1 MEDTE
6 QGYADFVTHHANAL
20 CRTAYLL
27 CGDWRRAED
36 ATQEALIRMYRHWP
50 KMHNR
55 PGLKAYARKVVV
67 STTLEALRRKSSRE
81 VVSDDSQFLGTRD
94 PADPYSRLENR
105 MVIREALD
113 ELPPR
118 QRACV
123 VLRYF
128 DQLSVDETA
137 EALGVRP
144 GTVKSQTMRAL
155 DKLRAHP
162 GLADVSELAGIGG
175 GQL

>member
-1 MEDTE
+1 MGDSE
-6 QGYADFVTHHANAL
+6 QEYIDFVTHHANAL

-36 ATQEALIRMYRHWP
+36 ATQEALIRMYRLWP
-50 KMHNR
+50 RMQKRH
-55 PGLKAYARKVVV
+55 GLKAYARKVVV
-67 STTLEALRRKSSRE
+67 TTTLEALRRKSSRE
-81 VVSDDSQFLGTRD
+81 VVADSAQFLATPD
-94 PADPYSRLENR
+94 LADPLGRLESR
-105 MVIREALD
+105 MVIREALA

-128 DQLSVDETA
+128 DQLSVEETA

-144 GTVKSQTMRAL
+144 GTVKSQTLRAL

-162 GLADVSELAGIGG
+162 GLADSFDLAAIGRG
-175 GQL
+175 TV

>member
-1 MEDTE
+1 MGDSE
-6 QGYADFVTHHANAL
+6 QEYIDFVTHHANAL

-36 ATQEALIRMYRHWP
+36 ATQEALIRMYRLWP
-50 KMHNR
+50 RMQNQ

-67 STTLEALRRKSSRE
+67 TTTLEALRRKSSRE
-81 VVSDDSQFLGTRD
+81 VVSDSSQFLATAD
-94 PADPYSRLENR
+94 PADPLGRLESR
-105 MVIREALD
+105 MVIREALAG
-113 ELPPR
+113 LPPR

-128 DQLSVDETA
+128 DQLSVEETA
-137 EALGVRP
+137 DALGVRP
-144 GTVKSQTMRAL
+144 GTVKSQTLRAL

-162 GLADVSELAGIGG
+162 GLADLDDLTAIGRG
-175 GQL
+175 TA

>member
-1 MEDTE
+1 VKAETE
-6 QGYADFVTHHANAL
+6 QDYVEFVTHHANSL

-36 ATQEALIRMYRHWP
+36 ATQEALIRMYRVWGRIQR
-50 KMHNR
+50 K
-55 PGLKAYARKVVV
+55 GVVAAYARKVVV
-67 STTLEALRRKSSRE
+67 STTLDALRRKSSQE
-81 VVSDDSQFLGTRD
+81 VVAGAEYFANEAVGDAVHLV
-94 PADPYSRLENR
+94 ENR
-105 MVIREALD
+105 MVITEALA

-128 DQLSVDETA
+128 DELSVEETA
-137 EALGVRP
+137 IALDCRP

-155 DKLRAHP
+155 EKLRAHP
-162 GLADVSELAGIGG
+162 SLAELSELIGTG
-175 GQL
+175 A